1 MKRIKCAAALLLV
14 VIITV
19 MSFPFAFGEVVT
31 ASLYNVY
38 GDGMLF
44 RQNEPCVLSGTAT
57 AGAVIEAVLLDSD
70 NEVIS
75 QGSAAVGADGKF
87 SVAFDAPSGSF
98 EEYTVELSVNGKVF
112 RTLEN
117 VVFGEL
123 WLASG
128 QSNMQYPLSQAKSA
142 AENFKNGAKL
152 SKWVRALIVSPTPE
166 YKGSE
171 DLVPAEPQEDIK
183 NAVWVSGEDAAI
195 YSMSAVGFFFA
206 EELTEKLGMP
216 VGILSSS
223 LGGSTIRSW
232 LSREAIDSDNEVKSY
247 LQSRGEYFEKSEWKE
262 DTQSVYYDMT
272 ANFNQKIS
280 PLRDFRIS
288 GMIWYQGESDLILGN
303 TQYDR
308 QLSLLQKSYTEHF
321 SYCDGLLPL
330 IFTKIAAYNYSE
342 KGEILADWNI
352 LYDRIQASEPS
363 SRAVVSIYDI
373 PVTYLPEVG
382 VIHPESKEEV
392 ADRMAFSAM
401 GMVYGAGTDYT
412 AATVSSYEIKGNEIF
427 VKFRDVG
434 DGLVCGGN
442 TLKGFAVAGSD
453 RIFVGADAE
462 ITAPDTVK
470 ISAEGISQPQ
480 AFSYAYCV
488 DNGDSNLFASV
499 NGEKTLPASEYISE
513 KTENS
518 HYRKQMSFA
527 DCDSDSV
534 WYTEDDA
541 LSAYYPLFTADKAEI
556 AFSSEAGLEGNGMK
570 ITSDSRC
577 FSVSPTLTYK
587 DGLSEKSFSSA
598 ETDYSDYGYMSFYVR
613 NDGEADVTFD
623 GLRLYENSVVW
634 YSPEVAG
641 TLDTEYVI
649 PADGE
654 YHRITLD
661 LGRVYHLGNECSLSY
676 DNEKLGNIKSLEFRF
691 SCKEKAA
698 ELSLDSIRFTPS
710 AEDCGTRFD
719 VSLGNADDPIE
730 FFTGLVLFVFGKFA
744 SLFGM

>member
-1 MKRIKCAAALLLV
+1 MKKNKFFAVAAAVIMLL
-14 VIITV
+14 
-19 MSFPFAFGEVVT
+19 SFFTPVYAADSSAEL
-31 ASLYNVY
+31 SDIY

-44 RQNEPCVLSGTAT
+44 RQLDEVNVAGTALR
-57 AGAVIEAVLLDSD
+57 GAVI
-70 NEVIS
+70 
-75 QGSAAVGADGKF
+75 SAALKNALGETVKTARAETAADGSF
-87 SVAFDAPSGSF
+87 CVSFTAPAGGF
-98 EEYTVELSVNGKVF
+98 EEYSLIVKENGKVF
-112 RTLEN
+112 RTLQN

-128 QSNMQYPLSQAKSA
+128 QSNMQYPLAQAKSA
-142 AENFKNGAKL
+142 AEDFANGVKQ
-152 SKWVRALIVSPTPE
+152 SKWVRALIVPPAPE

-171 DLVPAEPQEDIK
+171 ALVPLEPQNDIK

-280 PLRDFRIS
+280 PLKNFRIS
-288 GMIWYQGESDLILGN
+288 GIVWYQGESDLILRN
-303 TQYDR
+303 AQYDK
-308 QLSLLQKSYTEHF
+308 QFDLLQRSYTEYF
-321 SYCDGLLPL
+321 SYKDGLLPV
-330 IFTKIAAYNYSE
+330 IYTKIAAYNYDAN
-342 KGEILADWNI
+342 GEILADWNI

-401 GMVYGAGTDYT
+401 GLVYGAGTDYT

-470 ISAEGISQPQ
+470 ISAEGVSQPQ

-649 PADGE
+649 LADGE